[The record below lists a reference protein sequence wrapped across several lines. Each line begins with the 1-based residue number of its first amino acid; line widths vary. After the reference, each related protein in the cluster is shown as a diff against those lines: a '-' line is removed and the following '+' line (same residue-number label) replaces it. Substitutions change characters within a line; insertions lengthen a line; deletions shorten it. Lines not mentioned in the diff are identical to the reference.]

1 MDIDIQFLKYL
12 ISDLTHT
19 MHGVKGQLDWYSP
32 SGDIHVDATC
42 KRNLANI
49 SCEYAP
55 SEGLLYSVAGV
66 NPSMRSPLGR
76 N

>member
-32 SGDIHVDATC
+32 TGDIHHFTLTQPASATSQIFH
-42 KRNLANI
+42 ANMPRVRV
-49 SCEYAP
+49 SCIRWRESIPVCAA
-55 SEGLLYSVAGV
+55 L
-66 NPSMRSPLGR
+66 
-76 N
+76 